1 MNLKS
6 LVLAMA
12 MAAGAA
18 LMAQGAGAA
27 TVNRTAPIVT
37 ADDGLGGFNA
47 HFGDTFA
54 QSTSGSTFTDTFT
67 FDVGTPFDAAAS
79 LTSSYLNTPQTKD
92 LLITGLSLY
101 HYDAVTKAVLGTA
114 IAGIDLT
121 GTGAD
126 APDSWALSGFG
137 LASGAYAI
145 QVNGEVRGVG
155 GGAFGAD
162 LTISPVP
169 EPQAWGML
177 LAGLGVCT
185 TLAWRRRQPARVR
198 AEVRRG
204 RRL

>member
-1 MNLKS
+1 MKLKS
-6 LVLAMA
+6 LVLAMV
-12 MAAGAA
+12 AGAA

-27 TVNRTAPIVT
+27 TVNRTAPVVT

-54 QSTSGSTFTDTFT
+54 QSTTGSTFTDLFT

-79 LTSSYLNTPQTKD
+79 LTSSYLNTPQAKD

-101 HYDAVTKAVLGTA
+101 RYDPVTQAVLGTA

-121 GTGAD
+121 GSGTD

-137 LASGAYAI
+137 LASGSYAI

-169 EPQAWGML
+169 EPQTWGML
-177 LAGLGVCT
+177 LAGLGVLT

-198 AEVRRG
+198 AEAGRIRR
-204 RRL
+204 R